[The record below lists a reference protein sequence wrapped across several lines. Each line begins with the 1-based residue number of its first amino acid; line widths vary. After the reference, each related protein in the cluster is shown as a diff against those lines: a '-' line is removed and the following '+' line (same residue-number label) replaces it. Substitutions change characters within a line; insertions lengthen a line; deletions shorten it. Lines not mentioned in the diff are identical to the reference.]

1 MSSFSDLVKEVNEE
15 KKKKREAGI
24 TEEKQETAFGSLVKQ
39 ANSEISKS
47 TTKMSS
53 TDVGNWFTS
62 VSDVVNRASSHLS
75 TDGYRAKD
83 TSLTE
88 EIEKYLSE
96 ATDVSHF
103 LRVNKSYLKDFDS
116 TYNSYVS
123 AVSTLTNLRNSVQ
136 SSNRY
141 FSQFENAEDYD
152 TQRSGWLNP
161 EAETNSE
168 TVALRKDKYQS
179 NKSRIAEIESELKTM
194 GFSSWVEY
202 GTEKGKKRKALNEE
216 KEALEAENRRYEN
229 SQKTLDDNYVPITD
243 DVKRIASANNYT
255 NASKEELWNYDM
267 SMIEGSTAL
276 SNGGYVDEEGNIRDY
291 KGNIVQYGNA
301 PEVQDKLGM
310 FLAAVK
316 DGTMSNYVAELS
328 ATNGNYTNTW
338 ANLMQE
344 GDVNGWRFLEED
356 EITIYYYK
364 YYTEGQA
371 SAYKFLEDMTTE
383 LTRRETQK
391 RADDIADASFLEQIA
406 LNAASIPMNVFGGAI
421 GFVDDISNLVQ
432 GKDTNPYS
440 RAHMLSNDASAIRQD
455 IAMDI
460 DKLTGGASIPLLDFS
475 VGDAYQAVM
484 SGADSLVGSLLGGTA
499 YGVLMGMGAAS
510 AEMKELYEKGASTE
524 QMFFGGILAGAAEM
538 VFEKYSIDKFVKMG
552 DTKSKRDVI
561 INILKQGGV
570 EASEEALTE
579 IANTITNAI
588 VMGSQSDWV
597 DVGTFV
603 KNVVNAGL
611 GGFISGGGMGGVGS
625 IANYAQYAQ
634 QRNEHGQTI
643 IDRVGGVDSL
653 QALAMDMAG
662 VNQNKEGQEIAN
674 LAGKVA
680 KKASAKNVG
689 NLSVYMRDTITEQN
703 KADIQQALAKKG
715 LSEEESSR
723 VADYLYK
730 ASTGYEFSKTEAA
743 EVEGNDKIMEVLRD
757 VVGDPNSTINER
769 TRNLITARLGIY
781 TPKNTKANAVT
792 ENPTSNEN
800 ATEPKFEVS
809 ESGKTTYNGNE
820 VKIKDVASIKDGE
833 VMLLLDNGETV
844 NARDVEFGSEEE
856 GLIYE
861 AVVDMDIDRARDFV
875 QGFNAYRNAPL
886 ATPQTASDYRLGFN
900 ESYTYGRLGITEEV
914 LERDGQFSK
923 SLNSGQKKI
932 AYNRGRIDAE
942 SSVKADQAKLDEA
955 MSNAKPKK
963 SKANGRVIYD
973 KGIRGTLS
981 DEGIRAESLKLLEFF
996 NVHFSHAKVRIFA
1009 SYTDE
1014 VGRRVFKD
1022 ADGKVKLAPNGM
1034 YLPDG
1039 SMAIDLNAGQ
1049 MGQGQILYTF
1059 SHELTH
1065 MAKRLSPEKY
1075 KAYADFLL
1083 KHYGEN
1089 HSIEALIAEERDN
1102 ARKKGRYLSL
1112 EDAYDEA
1119 VARLS
1124 ERMLVDVL
1132 NGTAQSKLTELNTKH
1147 KDIFEKIKEFFAKL
1161 VERIKS
1167 LYKDMPS
1174 DSASANI
1181 VHEMQDI
1188 AEQLQTMWLDMVVD
1202 AGKVNSTLGGDV
1214 ASSLILAEA
1223 GIGFDSET
1231 HSVYS
1236 LRYSTARKD
1245 ADGNVIDL
1253 VTVGKKEFN
1262 TESIA
1267 QLVAKVTGRS
1277 IVDARKWVNS
1287 EATIANMVMKNPEFL
1302 DFEADNRYEA
1312 IKKNSDYP
1320 QGTVDLSNLC
1330 PKRTEFTSMFD
1341 MLQKKYPNR
1350 LFTASDVAAM
1360 RNILKGA
1367 DITVA
1372 CGACFVEDRR
1382 QLLGE
1387 IADTYIGMW
1396 KEAVETGKP
1405 LQKTNAA
1412 GNKIALKVTAALAKQ
1427 YGLTKGADIIATDT
1441 YIPTQ
1446 YDLTTYEGFKLLEKN
1461 HPIIAMGFNR
1471 YNNSRG
1477 QQAGRLIEGRAEYNR
1492 QILGWTDAKVRSV
1505 NNNGGL
1511 RIFSFSDFE
1520 VVHLLD
1526 LVQVIIDCSARGV
1539 KIQGYTKIPAFAKL
1553 VRNTGIKLNRS
1564 LIPKGQTGIKVVNGK
1579 QVLDIDLVEGI
1590 DITDENFLDESDNP
1604 DVGNI
1609 IIGINPTQIGIAML
1623 DDFIDYIIPFHTNKS
1638 KDICKE
1644 LGVGEWVNY
1653 KESQHDKD
1661 IATGKASKHNV
1672 NIYTQVIN
1680 KYHPTNKVEFVDA
1693 FLKECKAQKKIP
1705 RYAEFLNKEYKEN
1718 GAYHDE
1724 YGAFDYTYREG
1735 YHKFLVDFKMFDK
1748 QGNILPQGNIVPQ
1761 LNDKFMSEL
1770 LKAEVDKKQN
1780 YKFPQ
1785 EVYDRLD
1792 KEFGVDGTKRS
1803 DRVSTESLLEEREYT
1818 VSEIKDLF
1826 NRWNTDKELSAL
1838 AEKVFTKLENLILE
1852 QKEQGDRER
1861 HYLFQYATRPY
1872 TIRVTN
1878 ADYIRK
1884 RAWVN
1889 RGVGVFSDDRGSGLY
1904 GITFD
1909 SEGLASLDND
1919 QTRAQVL
1926 LHEAI
1931 HAITVRAIDN
1941 VKKEIP
1947 KDTGLYTDFVAP
1959 SNWSEEQKGA
1969 LALLQIF
1976 QQVGFSGYFEK
1987 KVHYGEETV
1996 YEMVAELSNPEF
2008 RQFLKKKSLWSRVVD
2023 AIKRILGIW
2032 TDNAFDATSSAL
2044 ERILN
2049 EGVTT
2054 SDSDI
2059 LYSDRVLM
2067 GSLFSGGGT
2076 LEAGL
2081 AYQMLDKQFGVE
2093 YDGKIASVYA
2103 DNHGDHIQVGR
2114 VEDFDISQYDD
2125 IFYLHASPV
2134 CHNFSKAKHGAK
2146 ELQMDIDSAKA
2157 TAKHLE
2163 TAMPQVFTVENAPGY
2178 RKSQSLKIIT
2188 DKLTELGY
2196 KWDVDVY
2203 NSADYGSATSR
2214 NRVIL
2219 RAVKDGEL
2227 PAKPTKQD
2235 RTNSWDKVTRDLWDT
2250 LPKSYL
2256 RPSFISAIENT
2267 PKLPILDANG
2277 KVNVNKPLLILTTT
2291 SGHMVTYCWEGEI
2304 CPTLTT
2310 KCGEAKLVMPDGNIY
2325 AVTPEFMG
2333 RIQGLPDDYKYPKAK
2348 TRAFT
2353 IIGNGI
2359 PTHLT
2364 KAVVGGVLDSAY
2376 EQTHNGKVLYSDR
2389 NSNAPTFY
2397 SYMGRVV
2404 DGIKNEKIGANG
2416 VVPYLKG
2423 KGVKDEEI
2431 KWSGIEAFL
2440 EGKKSVT
2447 KAELQEFIA
2456 GSQLVIEEKMGEGG
2470 ASITLER
2477 SRYGD
2482 DSWNVMR
2489 GGEILDT
2496 YSWNEDSELYESDET
2511 GGGFSTK
2518 DRVLEYFKEKY
2529 GSGDTRWEKYKLDG
2543 GTNYREL
2550 VFKMPSSTY
2559 SNNAMKVHWGIDAK
2573 GVLAHARIQDMTTAD
2588 GNKMLF
2594 VEEIQSDWHNAG
2606 QKYGYEGE
2614 DTEASLAAK
2623 DYKTIE
2629 SMIRLLRI
2637 KGFMEGDEVKV
2648 AEELAALN
2656 VYARALKTF
2665 DVSVERTHFGGDPSE
2680 PLVYVMW
2687 WDGDANTVEEDATD
2701 FKESIESDLLHIR
2714 DNDLSG
2720 FAHAEIAPDAPF
2732 RNNYH
2737 EYVLKRLLRM
2747 AAEEDYDSLGWTPA
2761 HIQADRWSYDY
2772 IEAYKIEYDQD
2783 IPKFL
2788 RKYGKKW
2795 GATVGKTELPSLN
2808 TTYTY
2813 YDVNREETYSL
2824 LEWREEVESNLKA
2837 QGAPMRNV
2845 MYKTEGEYY
2854 IVYDKVSGMEY
2865 DRAEIRK
2872 TSDSVWSMSIT
2883 DSMKDSVLNEGQV
2896 MYSDRNTEFPD
2907 ADIKYSL
2914 RTEAPPKKTVEVYK
2928 LMRLKDGK
2936 IYPLFI
2942 DSTEPLEVG
2951 TWYDADS
2958 PNLDFL
2964 KKLPSGIFLIDTEN
2978 ESYTTFADYLA
2989 KSGEKKTK
2997 YPSKRAIEE
3006 AATNGLR
3013 WVYIEDTAKGQKRFG
3028 GETRKYWNL
3037 GINGSGAVSTFS
3049 MRPGYHAGSLPTM
3062 RQIGKGA
3069 NKDLRDDS
3077 FVWTIGEVPADIN
3090 YQAEADRNPDKDIPT
3105 HIPVNGYYLKATNA
3119 DKAKSQADV
3128 MGWYVAGSYK
3138 INRVISDSEA
3148 RQIIDDWNAEHPNAK
3163 ALYDYDRESGMDFD
3177 ADLMKL
3183 VPRENTKYS
3192 EREIQP
3198 ITDAEYDTLKKHFG
3212 VTGNFRVAGYLLP
3225 DGSLLDFSGKHWG
3238 DTTSRMRQVDH
3249 RDVGEVLNR
3258 GNNGINDMIDMIG
3271 SGSIRLM
3278 PETGGIN
3285 LAVYPNEK
3293 QRRVL
3298 SVYINYMLNT
3308 EEQII
3313 IDYDAVGGDTVYSK
3327 EYGKTATSR
3336 QILNDIRNYFNGAR
3350 QSDLM
3355 KFHTMYSDRDHDSV
3369 SNRSLLAHALESVAQ
3384 NDIERNKLNE
3394 YKSKIALIESEQKKL
3409 AEVTDKANE
3418 IRFTKGRTA
3427 EETKKM
3433 KSLEFEAK
3441 QIANRINTYDR
3452 QLLNLEATSAL
3463 KAVLEREK
3471 KKAYKRAEQKGR
3483 EALARQREK
3492 DAETQ
3497 RELMNRYQASRKKGI
3512 ESRKKTELRHKIKDV
3527 VNELYQ
3533 YLEKGTKDKHVPI
3546 YLQKPVAEA
3555 LDAVNMDTVGAEER
3569 IAKKREEMRVAAS
3582 KGNVDKV
3589 NDLAKEIEHIQEM
3602 GGNMEAKLS
3611 RLKTAYD
3618 SIINSDDPLVANSY
3632 DEVISNTIAKV
3643 IEVVGETPLRD
3654 MSLYQLEAVYD
3665 MYRMV
3670 LTSVRNANKTFKA
3683 EKGKEISV
3691 LANTVIADLDGKKRN
3706 PFNVADTNFAW
3717 NNLKPVYAFERIGS
3731 NTFTKL
3737 FNAVRAGED
3746 VWARDMSEAQAFRE
3760 EQSKKHKFDS
3770 WDFKKKYTFTTE
3782 RGKVFELDL
3791 GEIMSIYAFAKDE
3804 HSKGHLTGEG
3814 FVFDPKKEV
3823 VKKVKGNIE
3832 VKVNLEDATSYN
3844 LTEQIVADI
3853 ISKLTPDQK
3862 AFADAMQDY
3871 LSTTMGEKGNEVS
3884 LELYEI
3890 KLFKNKNY
3898 FPLKV
3903 APQYMAVAKEK
3914 AQGDVKIKNKG
3925 FTKDRKE
3932 GAQNPIVLSSFMDV
3946 WANHV
3951 NEMSMYHA
3959 FTLPLEDFYRVF
3971 NYKTPR
3977 MEGYAPMSVNASIQ
3991 NAFGEAATSYIDQL
4005 LKDLN
4010 GGARSDPRETLGKTM
4025 MSNFKKA
4032 SVMASLSVVIQQP
4045 SAIIRAQALVDAK
4058 YFVGKPTM
4066 TRHSETWA
4074 EVKKY
4079 APVAV
4084 IKEMGYFDTGMGK
4097 GSVEWLKGEKTFMD
4111 KVDDVVSKAPALA
4124 DELTWC
4130 AIWNAVKRETL
4141 HTHKDLKP
4149 NSDEF
4154 LKAVG
4159 ERFTE
4164 VIVKTQVYDSTL
4176 ARSANMRSKG
4186 ALMNMWTAFMAEPT
4200 TSINMLQDAFT
4211 KGKRGKYTARV
4222 LGAVYGS
4229 VILNSALVSLIY
4241 AMRDDDEDETFIE
4254 KYLSRFVTEVVDGV
4268 NPLTYIPFVKD
4279 IWSALQ
4285 GFDIER
4291 ADMSL
4296 ITKVIDSMQQL
4307 INVARKDTSDMDED
4321 ELAEHKKAVTE
4332 AILGIADNLAS
4343 LVGVPVKNIRRDI
4356 NGIINGFNTIKEDMN
4371 GRETTAGSLGDNL
4384 LEDVKDSV
4392 PVWGWFPDESKG
4404 DKLYDAI
4411 IKGDTAYVDRLKKG
4425 YKSESAYNTALRK
4438 ALRENDPRIQ
4448 EAAKA
4453 RYNGDIA
4460 EYMRIAKAIIAE
4472 GNFKQDD
4479 VVAAINSEISNMEKG
4494 EGTTASSSNKV
4505 KSMFEMGDYYAA
4517 LLDRD
4522 EATAYAVR
4530 EDLIKTDIANGKDRE
4545 EAEEN
4550 FNSRFVNHCRE
4561 QFEEGY
4567 LSEYEAKNMLVKYG
4581 NKSEEDADSKV
4592 QYWAFKQEYPDYEMS
4607 EEAVK
4612 KYYNDVEPH
4621 GINVS
4626 AYYDYV
4632 KGRAKCKGTD
4642 SDGDGR
4648 TDSGSVK
4655 SEVMRVINSL
4665 PITSAQKDVLYY
4677 LNGWSANTIWEA
4689 PWH

>member
-432 GKDTNPYS
+432 GKDINPYS
-440 RAHMLSNDASAIRQD
+440 RAHMLSNDASAIRTDTATD
-455 IAMDI
+455 INKATGNASLPWMDTTWGDVYQFLMSAGDSVVGVAM
-460 DKLTGGASIPLLDFS
+460 GGN
-475 VGDAYQAVM
+475 
-484 SGADSLVGSLLGGTA
+484 A
-499 YGVLMGMGAAS
+499 YGVLTGMGAAS
-510 AEMKELYEKGASTE
+510 AEMKDLFERGASAE
-524 QMFFGGILAGAAEM
+524 QIIAGGILAGAAEM
-538 VFEKYSIDKFVKMG
+538 VFEKFSIDALIKMG
-552 DTKSKRDVI
+552 DSKTRADVI
-561 INILKQGGV
+561 KNLLKQGGI
-570 EASEEALTE
+570 EASEEMFTE
-579 IANTITNAI
+579 IANTVSDAI

-603 KNVVNAGL
+603 KSVLNAGL
-611 GGFISGGGMGGVGS
+611 GGFISGGALGGAFSS
-625 IANYAQYAQ
+625 ISKIAYDSGVKK
-634 QRNEHGQTI
+634 EGKSI

-662 VNQNKEGQEIAN
+662 VNQNEQGQTIAN
-674 LAGKVA
+674 LSGKVSQ
-680 KKASAKNVG
+680 KASAKNVG
-689 NLSVYMRDTITEQN
+689 KLSEYMKDTITEQN
-703 KADIQQALAKKG
+703 RTDIQSALEKKG
-715 LSEEESSR
+715 LNETEASR

-743 EVEGNDKIMEVLRD
+743 EVEGNDKIIEVLRD

-769 TRNLITARLGIY
+769 TRNLITAQLGIY

-923 SLNSGQKKI
+923 SLNSGQRKI

-996 NVHFSHAKVRIFA
+996 NVHFTHAKVRIFA

-1132 NGTAQSKLTELNTKH
+1132 NGTAQNKLTELNTKH

-1161 VERIKS
+1161 VERIKN

-1188 AEQLQTMWLDMVVD
+1188 AEQLQNMWLDMVVD

-1214 ASSLILAEA
+1214 ASSLIFAGETYSEVRNALGKGSAIKVNENGEFTVGQNKEGTVLYNDRTYAEGGRETLKA
-1223 GIGFDSET
+1223 TLKAEGFSDEDIKAAL
-1231 HSVYS
+1231 VIM
-1236 LRYSTARKD
+1236 D
-1245 ADGNVIDL
+1245 AKHDL
-1253 VTVGKKEFN
+1253 VKRLGKKY
-1262 TESIA
+1262 SA
-1267 QLVAKVTGRS
+1267 
-1277 IVDARKWVNS
+1277 
-1287 EATIANMVMKNPEFL
+1287 
-1302 DFEADNRYEA
+1302 
-1312 IKKNSDYP
+1312 
-1320 QGTVDLSNLC
+1320 QGTVNKATIITDIKNGNSVLSALVKNGDYPVNIDLLTICKKRQAYQKVITRLC
-1330 PKRTEFTSMFD
+1330 ETGLIKQATLDSLAIAEINKI
-1341 MLQKKYPNR
+1341 LGKYGYE
-1350 LFTASDVAAM
+1350 TAC
-1360 RNILKGA
+1360 LG
-1367 DITVA
+1367 
-1372 CGACFVEDRR
+1372 CFVESKRLRIQEYAQTICDEWNSLVDKKVGNGNAKEFGFAKNTFVKDLTDAEVQRLTEEYEKAVTKEGTVNVGVGSYAKKFEKLMDSVPALR
-1382 QLLGE
+1382 KHLSISD
-1387 IADTYIGMW
+1387 IATPQGMANL
-1396 KEAVETGKP
+1396 KSVSPELFALVASRYGSGTPKP
-1405 LQKTNAA
+1405 VQDFNPY
-1412 GNKIALKVTAALAKQ
+1412 NSELAK
-1427 YGLTKGADIIATDT
+1427 YGSKPKG
-1441 YIPTQ
+1441 YSS
-1446 YDLTTYEGFKLLEKN
+1446 L
-1461 HPIIAMGFNR
+1461 R
-1471 YNNSRG
+1471 
-1477 QQAGRLIEGRAEYNR
+1477 EYLYA
-1492 QILGWTDAKVRSV
+1492 I
-1505 NNNGGL
+1505 GGA
-1511 RIFSFSDFE
+1511 RMQSFSDFIIE
-1520 VVHLLD
+1520 NWFDYCQIVAD
-1526 LVQVIIDCSARGV
+1526 LSAR
-1539 KIQGYTKIPAFAKL
+1539 KLPMHTYTKEISLVKL
-1553 VRNTGIKLNRS
+1553 FGLTGIKINMS
-1564 LIPKGQTGIKVVNGK
+1564 LIP
-1579 QVLDIDLVEGI
+1579 DIDRSLGKEYAGLTKNAKGEYELI
-1590 DITDENFLDESDNP
+1590 FADKDRFKATGGKSYMQSINFADAIALQNDPRYSS
-1604 DVGNI
+1604 NI
-1609 IIGINPTQIGIAML
+1609 GTIAIGISDEQIRMML
-1623 DDFIDYIIPFHTNKS
+1623 DDSRIRMIIPYHSSSINPIFADLAGIEYY
-1638 KDICKE
+1638 KDYTDVQSTVIKE
-1644 LGVGEWVNY
+1644 IYDDKGNIVQLDLTKDQKDRWASGFEFNEALQRLG
-1653 KESQHDKD
+1653 DAR
-1661 IATGKASKHNV
+1661 ATAQAYLDWCADASKH
-1672 NIYTQVIN
+1672 TMVIN
-1680 KYHPTNKVEFVDA
+1680 GKTYTAVLTPKFEAFSKHQNYYKLLEDFNAYDCITEQAAQQGDVQQIYPENFEDILRDELSYQENYRNKQDPKWESA
-1693 FLKECKAQKKIP
+1693 MGEIEAYLKK
-1705 RYAEFLNKEYKEN
+1705 
-1718 GAYHDE
+1718 H
-1724 YGAFDYTYREG
+1724 T
-1735 YHKFLVDFKMFDK
+1735 
-1748 QGNILPQGNIVPQ
+1748 
-1761 LNDKFMSEL
+1761 
-1770 LKAEVDKKQN
+1770 KAETVAYADERGIKLSKKERGGIPKPRKSRVQ
-1780 YKFPQ
+1780 
-1785 EVYDRLD
+1785 L
-1792 KEFGVDGTKRS
+1792 S
-1803 DRVSTESLLEEREYT
+1803 DR
-1818 VSEIKDLF
+1818 I
-1826 NRWNTDKELSAL
+1826 
-1838 AEKVFTKLENLILE
+1838 
-1852 QKEQGDRER
+1852 
-1861 HYLFQYATRPY
+1861 
-1872 TIRVTN
+1872 
-1878 ADYIRK
+1878 
-1884 RAWVN
+1884 
-1889 RGVGVFSDDRGSGLY
+1889 
-1904 GITFD
+1904 
-1909 SEGLASLDND
+1909 
-1919 QTRAQVL
+1919 
-1926 LHEAI
+1926 
-1931 HAITVRAIDN
+1931 
-1941 VKKEIP
+1941 
-1947 KDTGLYTDFVAP
+1947 
-1959 SNWSEEQKGA
+1959 
-1969 LALLQIF
+1969 
-1976 QQVGFSGYFEK
+1976 
-1987 KVHYGEETV
+1987 
-1996 YEMVAELSNPEF
+1996 
-2008 RQFLKKKSLWSRVVD
+2008 
-2023 AIKRILGIW
+2023 
-2032 TDNAFDATSSAL
+2032 
-2044 ERILN
+2044 
-2049 EGVTT
+2049 
-2054 SDSDI
+2054 
-2059 LYSDRVLM
+2059 LM

-2114 VEDFDISQYDD
+2114 VEDFDISKYDD

-2146 ELQMDIDSAKA
+2146 ELQMDVDSAKA

-2227 PAKPTKQD
+2227 PAKPTKQE
-2235 RTNSWDKVTRDLWDT
+2235 RTNSWDKATRDLWDT

-2376 EQTHNGKVLYSDR
+2376 EQTHDGKVLYSDR
-2389 NSNAPTFY
+2389 N
-2397 SYMGRVV
+2397 
-2404 DGIKNEKIGANG
+2404 
-2416 VVPYLKG
+2416 
-2423 KGVKDEEI
+2423 
-2431 KWSGIEAFL
+2431 
-2440 EGKKSVT
+2440 
-2447 KAELQEFIA
+2447 
-2456 GSQLVIEEKMGEGG
+2456 
-2470 ASITLER
+2470 
-2477 SRYGD
+2477 
-2482 DSWNVMR
+2482 
-2489 GGEILDT
+2489 
-2496 YSWNEDSELYESDET
+2496 
-2511 GGGFSTK
+2511 
-2518 DRVLEYFKEKY
+2518 
-2529 GSGDTRWEKYKLDG
+2529 
-2543 GTNYREL
+2543 
-2550 VFKMPSSTY
+2550 
-2559 SNNAMKVHWGIDAK
+2559 
-2573 GVLAHARIQDMTTAD
+2573 TA
-2588 GNKMLF
+2588 
-2594 VEEIQSDWHNAG
+2594 
-2606 QKYGYEGE
+2606 
-2614 DTEASLAAK
+2614 
-2623 DYKTIE
+2623 
-2629 SMIRLLRI
+2629 
-2637 KGFMEGDEVKV
+2637 
-2648 AEELAALN
+2648 
-2656 VYARALKTF
+2656 
-2665 DVSVERTHFGGDPSE
+2665 
-2680 PLVYVMW
+2680 
-2687 WDGDANTVEEDATD
+2687 
-2701 FKESIESDLLHIR
+2701 
-2714 DNDLSG
+2714 
-2720 FAHAEIAPDAPF
+2720 
-2732 RNNYH
+2732 
-2737 EYVLKRLLRM
+2737 
-2747 AAEEDYDSLGWTPA
+2747 
-2761 HIQADRWSYDY
+2761 
-2772 IEAYKIEYDQD
+2772 
-2783 IPKFL
+2783 
-2788 RKYGKKW
+2788 
-2795 GATVGKTELPSLN
+2795 
-2808 TTYTY
+2808 
-2813 YDVNREETYSL
+2813 
-2824 LEWREEVESNLKA
+2824 
-2837 QGAPMRNV
+2837 
-2845 MYKTEGEYY
+2845 
-2854 IVYDKVSGMEY
+2854 
-2865 DRAEIRK
+2865 
-2872 TSDSVWSMSIT
+2872 
-2883 DSMKDSVLNEGQV
+2883 
-2896 MYSDRNTEFPD
+2896 FPD

-2951 TWYDADS
+2951 AWYDADS
-2958 PNLDFL
+2958 PNLEFL

-2978 ESYTTFADYLA
+2978 ESYTTFAEYLA
-2989 KSGEKKTK
+2989 ESGEKKTK
-2997 YPSKRAIEE
+2997 FPSKRAIEE
-3006 AATNGLR
+3006 AASNGLR

-3148 RQIIDDWNAEHPNAK
+3148 RQIIDDWNAEHPDAQ

-3198 ITDAEYDTLKKHFG
+3198 ITNAEYDTLKKHFG

-3225 DGSLLDFSGKHWG
+3225 DGKLLDFSGKHWG

-3249 RDVGEVLNR
+3249 RDVQEVLNR

-3285 LAVYPNEK
+3285 LAVYPNEQ

-3355 KFHTMYSDRDHDSV
+3355 KFHTMYSDRNSNSV
-3369 SNRSLLAHALESVAQ
+3369 SNRSLLANALESVAQ
-3384 NDIERNKLNE
+3384 NDIERNKLAQ
-3394 YKSKIALIESEQKKL
+3394 YKEKIALIEAEQKKL
-3409 AEVTDKANE
+3409 AEIRAKLAELYRMKGKRSIENREQINE
-3418 IRFTKGRTA
+3418 LNA
-3427 EETKKM
+3427 EAT
-3433 KSLEFEAK
+3433 
-3441 QIANRINTYDR
+3441 ITANRINTYDR
-3452 QLLNLEATSAL
+3452 QLLNLESTKAL
-3463 KAVLEREK
+3463 KGVLEREK
-3471 KKAYKRAEQKGR
+3471 QIAYKRAEQKGR
-3483 EALARQREK
+3483 EALKAQREK

-3512 ESRKKTELRHKIKDV
+3512 EGRKKTEMRRKIRKLIKDLNHILNHGTKERNV
-3527 VNELYQ
+3527 KEDMKDTVASAITLAEVLFNDDIKNEDIVRLGVESVTPEESKLLTEYKVILDRIDAINDQ
-3533 YLEKGTKDKHVPI
+3533 IAGLEKEELPK
-3546 YLQKPVAEA
+3546 
-3555 LDAVNMDTVGAEER
+3555 EER
-3569 IAKKREEMRVAAS
+3569 FKLLDDLEQAKGKMKNKLGGLNKKLENVFVRERARLNKAMIADVMDSLISNYSA
-3582 KGNVDKV
+3582 
-3589 NDLAKEIEHIQEM
+3589 
-3602 GGNMEAKLS
+3602 
-3611 RLKTAYD
+3611 LKTSGDDYIKNAH
-3618 SIINSDDPLVANSY
+3618 SDAMEEWLKTLKKDLGGTTV
-3632 DEVISNTIAKV
+3632 
-3643 IEVVGETPLRD
+3643 RD
-3654 MSLYQLEAVYD
+3654 MSITQLQSVYD
-3665 MYRMV
+3665 AFKMV
-3670 LTSVRNANKTFKA
+3670 MHMVRVSNSLFREGRSEDLMTIVSAVQGEILSLYTNKEDPIYAVESKKNIIDTF
-3683 EKGKEISV
+3683 S
-3691 LANTVIADLDGKKRN
+3691 
-3706 PFNVADTNFAW
+3706 W
-3717 NNLKPVYAFERIGS
+3717 NNLKPVYAFDRLGS
-3731 NTFTKL
+3731 ATFQQLFWDAVKADDDFARLITDAGNFLQEQRDACGYADWDLSKATEFKL
-3737 FNAVRAGED
+3737 AD
-3746 VWARDMSEAQAFRE
+3746 
-3760 EQSKKHKFDS
+3760 
-3770 WDFKKKYTFTTE
+3770 
-3782 RGKVFELDL
+3782 GKVFKLTLEDM
-3791 GEIMSIYAFAKDE
+3791 MSIYAYSKREQAYE
-3804 HSKGHLTGEG
+3804 HMVDGG
-3814 FVFDPKKEV
+3814 FVFDENNTYTEKPFDGKKLLGMLSI
-3823 VKKVKGNIE
+3823 KKKH
-3832 VKVNLEDATSYN
+3832 AR
-3844 LTEQIVADI
+3844 LTETYRVDLQLIAKV
-3853 ISKLTPDQK
+3853 ISTLSAEQK
-3862 AFADAMQDY
+3862 AYVDKMQAY
-3871 LSTTMGEKGNEVS
+3871 MSAMGEKGNVVSRTLYGIDLFTEKYYIPLQSSKEYLNSNKQALDKTQTQVS
-3884 LELYEI
+3884 L
-3890 KLFKNKNY
+3890 KNN
-3898 FPLKV
+3898 
-3903 APQYMAVAKEK
+3903 
-3914 AQGDVKIKNKG
+3914 GT
-3925 FTKDRKE
+3925 TKPTTP
-3932 GAQNPIVLSSFMDV
+3932 GANNPIVLRAFDEL
-3946 WANHV
+3946 WLEHIDT
-3951 NEMSMYHA
+3951 MSKYCA
-3959 FTLPLEDFYRVF
+3959 YVLPIENLTRVF
-3971 NYKTPR
+3971 NNVSR
-3977 MEGYAPMSVNASIQ
+3977 LEGESPMSTQALISAVYGNGARAYFDQ
-3991 NAFGEAATSYIDQL
+3991 YIT
-4005 LKDLN
+4005 DLN
-4010 GGARSDPRETLGKTM
+4010 GGNNIGGYQSPLMTM
-4025 MSNFKKA
+4025 FSRFKGTA
-4032 SVMASLSVVIQQP
+4032 VSASLSVVVQQP
-4045 SAIIRAQALVDAK
+4045 FAIIRAMAMIRPD
-4058 YFVGKPTM
+4058 YFVPFLRMQPNTKEAD
-4066 TRHSETWA
+4066 STW
-4074 EVKKY
+4074 EEIKKY
-4079 APVAV
+4079 APIA
-4084 IKEMGYFDTGMGK
+4084 ILKEMGGFDIGSSGTTKDYIGITEYKGVKGK
-4097 GSVEWLKGEKTFMD
+4097 LKGMAKDSKYRKKFF
-4111 KVDDVVSKAPALA
+4111 DDVLMFGASKA
-4124 DELTWC
+4124 DELGWGI
-4130 AIWNAVKRETL
+4130 IWKAVKKEVATEQKL
-4141 HTHKDLKP
+4141 TPGTAKFF
-4149 NSDEF
+4149 E
-4154 LKAVG
+4154 AVG
-4159 ERFTE
+4159 KRFTE
-4164 VIVKTQVYDSTL
+4164 VIVRTQVYDSVNS
-4176 ARSANMRSKG
+4176 RSGLMRSKNDLNKFATSFAG
-4186 ALMNMWTAFMAEPT
+4186 EPT
-4200 TSINMLQDAFT
+4200 TVFNMLFNAGLQVTRAF
-4211 KGKRGKYTARV
+4211 KSKDKALQKKHVGQLARTSGVV
-4222 LGAVYGS
+4222 LASIVLTS
-4229 VILNSALVSLIY
+4229 LAKSAIY
-4241 AMRDDDEDETFIE
+4241 ANRDDDDDESWVERWMKNFGDS
-4254 KYLSRFVTEVVDGV
+4254 LSSDL
-4268 NPLTYIPFVKD
+4268 NPLTMIPYVRD
-4279 IWSALQ
+4279 LVSIYEGW
-4285 GFDIER
+4285 DVER
-4291 ADMSL
+4291 PDMTL
-4296 ITKVIDSMQQL
+4296 FAKVITSAKRCLEEGATKEEILDFSGDL
-4307 INVARKDTSDMDED
+4307 ANVF
-4321 ELAEHKKAVTE
+4321 
-4332 AILGIADNLAS
+4332 GI
-4343 LVGVPVKNIRRDI
+4343 PVKNIVREVK
-4356 NGIINGFNTIKEDMN
+4356 GIINLIGDHFDDI
-4371 GRETTAGSLGDNL
+4371 ETTDA
-4384 LEDVKDSV
+4384 
-4392 PVWGWFPDESKG
+4392 WGGFVSGWTGEEQSKT
-4404 DKLYDAI
+4404 DALYEAI
-4411 IKGDTAYVDRLKKG
+4411 INGDSGRVEHYKSSYKTDTAYH
-4425 YKSESAYNTALRK
+4425 SALRK
-4438 ALRENDPRIQ
+4438 ALRENDPRIKGAA
-4448 EAAKA
+4448 EAS
-4453 RYNGDIA
+4453 YNGDVA
-4460 EYMRIAKAIIAE
+4460 EYSRIFNEILDE
-4472 GNFKQDD
+4472 GCFELVDIK
-4479 VVAAINSEISNMEKG
+4479 AAIEAEIKEL
-4494 EGTTASSSNKV
+4494 EPDDDTAAEDTDKV
-4505 KSMFEMGDYYAA
+4505 ESRYELEHFYSA
-4517 LLDRD
+4517 LISGNRGLAD
-4522 EATAYAVR
+4522 TIKN
-4530 EDLIKTDIANGKDRE
+4530 DLINTAVANGKEHEDAEKSFESSFRNYVGKKYKGGE
-4545 EAEEN
+4545 ISHSQASSMLTEYGGYDSNETYWELKEWDFKMANGDDAEYSKYTDFYEAVRTGKNIKAVISEYTSHGVDKETLGRQITSYYKPLYIAMS
-4550 FNSRFVNHCRE
+4550 NSERASIK
-4561 QFEEGY
+4561 GY
-4567 LSEYEAKNMLVKYG
+4567 LLNAYVLLGYDRTKKAKDIDKWLEG
-4581 NKSEEDADSKV
+4581 
-4592 QYWAFKQEYPDYEMS
+4592 
-4607 EEAVK
+4607 
-4612 KYYNDVEPH
+4612 
-4621 GINVS
+4621 
-4626 AYYDYV
+4626 
-4632 KGRAKCKGTD
+4632 
-4642 SDGDGR
+4642 
-4648 TDSGSVK
+4648 
-4655 SEVMRVINSL
+4655 
-4665 PITSAQKDVLYY
+4665 
-4677 LNGWSANTIWEA
+4677 
-4689 PWH
+4689 